1 MEVDKET
8 RDEVMKKL
16 TKILSK
22 KLNKKA
28 ISDIEDGIHE
38 FSISYSNDNN
48 TPYLVGPIYDD
59 KANQML
65 CILSSDKLKWIL
77 ESISSND
84 FKPETL
90 AFLKPEELNPEKYEK
105 IIKKKE
111 MEEHKKNNKAST
123 NAFKC
128 SKCKKRRCTVEEKQ
142 IRSGDEPA
150 TTFVTCLECGH
161 KFSF

>member
-1 MEVDKET
+1 MEVDNKT
-8 RDEVMKKL
+8 RDEVKKKL
-16 TKILSK
+16 SKILSK
-22 KLNKKA
+22 KLNKKS
-28 ISDIEDGIHE
+28 ILDIEKGIHE

-48 TPYLVGPIYDD
+48 TPYLIEPIYDD

-65 CILSSDKLKWIL
+65 CILKSDKLEWIL
-77 ESISSND
+77 ESINSKD

-90 AFLKPEELNPEKYEK
+90 PFLKPEELNPEKYEK

-161 KFSF
+161 KFTF